1 MSNYYNMWD
10 YSTETERDIRSEFGD
25 SAISKISDRPSISES
40 LAIYNAMTQEE
51 RDAILYL
58 KDNNFTELQAL
69 YARVKERA
77 GL

>member
-10 YSTETERDIRSEFGD
+10 YTTETERDIRSEFGD

-58 KDNNFTELQAL
+58 KENNFPELTAL
-69 YARVKERA
+69 YKRVKERA

>member
-1 MSNYYNMWD
+1 MSNYYTMWD
-10 YSTETERDIRSEFGD
+10 YTTETERDIRSEFGD

-58 KDNNFTELQAL
+58 KENNFPELTAL
-69 YARVKERA
+69 YKRVKERA

>member
-10 YSTETERDIRSEFGD
+10 YASDIEKDIRSEFGD
-25 SAISKISDRPSISES
+25 SAISKISDRPSISDT
-40 LAIYNAMTQEE
+40 LAIYEAMTSEE
-51 RDAILYL
+51 RDSILYL